1 MRELRRLNDY
11 QEKLLTNLEL
21 EQIELCLENIIP
33 VFKNLL
39 PAFSTIAE
47 LCICIRHG
55 GNAMYNVL
63 VDFLERSNSDNIR
76 YLSPVNIVEQFSW
89 VWYDVLR
96 KEVVSSTWV
105 LSPTKDLTQ
114 KMAEFYKPDNSH
126 CVLLLESFCQCFYL
140 KLEHGEEV
148 DCKCVPEIRSSL
160 NPFHIAVMKFYQ

>member
-11 QEKLLTNLEL
+11 QEKLLTNLQL

-39 PAFSTIAE
+39 PAFSTITE

-89 VWYDVLR
+89 V
-96 KEVVSSTWV
+96 
-105 LSPTKDLTQ
+105 
-114 KMAEFYKPDNSH
+114 
-126 CVLLLESFCQCFYL
+126 
-140 KLEHGEEV
+140 
-148 DCKCVPEIRSSL
+148 
-160 NPFHIAVMKFYQ
+160 